1 MSPRQ
6 LMAIATMLAERER
19 RDLMIGAMA
28 ARAAQADKRGWQG
41 FMNEL
46 EK

>member
-1 MSPRQ
+1 
-6 LMAIATMLAERER
+6 MAIASMLADRER

-28 ARAAQADKRGWQG
+28 ARAAQADKRGWQSFIG
-41 FMNEL
+41 EL